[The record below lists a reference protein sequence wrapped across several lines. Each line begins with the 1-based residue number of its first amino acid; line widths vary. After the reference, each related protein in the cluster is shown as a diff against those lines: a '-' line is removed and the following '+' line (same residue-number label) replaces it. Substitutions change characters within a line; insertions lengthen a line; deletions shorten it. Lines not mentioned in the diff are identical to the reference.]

1 MKPKILTFLL
11 FFCALFAQAQTFKF
25 SVKGTIV
32 EESTTNALPMV
43 KVQLLTTDSVRESH
57 ATTNEDG
64 AFLLKAK
71 RVGKYIVRA
80 EMMGYEPL
88 FKNVE
93 FTTEKTVVD
102 LGKLTLKVQDYQLGE
117 AQVTALSR
125 MMTVKADTLLFNT
138 KALRLPPGASLAAL
152 MNQLPGVSIDKDG
165 NLTFQGK
172 AVSQILV
179 DGKPFFGDVNTALA
193 NMPTDAVQDVKV
205 YEKTDE
211 EKEFRGELD
220 TDKATVVDLKIKK
233 EYKSTWMTNLDL
245 GGGTDKR
252 YIGKIF
258 TTNFTDRRRTAIYA
272 QMNNISQNQRVDE
285 NGNWQYWSGIG
296 GVYTYRKAGAMLQW
310 DNGKGNK
317 EAGNLRTNL
326 NVEVSHN
333 DQTSINDNNSE
344 TFLGGGKSL
353 YSYAHSYGFSKDIKA
368 SLNGGLTYNI
378 DSLNRINL
386 NARYDYTHYDVNN
399 WSKSST
405 YHTLPETTDDLSGSL
420 MGDTIDNTL
429 REKGLYSNYTS
440 STGLNPYHN
449 ARFDA
454 NYTHLF
460 KKKGRT
466 LDMNVDGRYR
476 KTDGTGHQWQELR
489 YFQPGVAEPER
500 FVRRYGE
507 EKQEAFNIG
516 GRISYND
523 QLTEHIKLNATYLYT
538 HAESQGD
545 ENQYYL
551 DRYEKYRNPN
561 LPLGYLPTAGDS
573 LEFTRDSLN
582 SQYAREY
589 NDQHS
594 LRLTFT
600 GQWENWETSIWP
612 SLNLFHDRIYM
623 ERGGE
628 IYDPERTH
636 FGLGIYSNVK
646 YKFNKQNYLQL
657 SYNGSTS
664 RPSLSQL
671 LPITDT
677 SDPMSETVYNP
688 NLKAGWSNRIDMY
701 SRFFNT
707 KRGDT
712 YSISFGVDNRTNTQ
726 VTTRQIDPNTGFTRY
741 SYMNVKGNYSTWG
754 SVWTEQ
760 PLDTARH
767 WTLSASASMNFSH
780 STGFVGAMGNEL
792 GLSVINRIVPI
803 TRLGLRWR
811 KDIWSIS
818 LNGMWNGDYTR
829 YTASPTHN
837 QNGHTYEVNL
847 SPQVDLPFGMKINA
861 NLIYYTRTGFADEL
875 LNHDQWILNASISQS
890 FLKSKALTLQLE
902 AVDLLKQRTSEFSR
916 LSAEGRY
923 YGRTECFLSYVMLHA
938 IYKINIG
945 GKK

>member
-125 MMTVKADTLLFNT
+125 MMTMKEDTLVFHSS
-138 KALRLPPGASLAAL
+138 ALRLPPGASLATL

-179 DGKPFFGDVNTALA
+179 DGKPFFGDINTALA

-220 TDKATVVDLKIKK
+220 EQKATVVDLKIKK
-233 EYKSTWMTNLDL
+233 EYKSTWMTNLNL

-252 YIGKIF
+252 YIGKFF
-258 TTNFTDRRRTAIYA
+258 TTNFTDKRRTAIYA

-285 NGNWQYWSGIG
+285 NGNWRYWSGTG

-317 EAGNLRTNL
+317 EAGNLRTNM
-326 NVEVSHN
+326 NVEVAHN
-333 DQTSINDNNSE
+333 DQTSVTHNNSE

-353 YSYAHSYGFSKDIKA
+353 FNYAHSSNFEKDIRTNI
-368 SLNGGLTYNI
+368 NGQLTYNI

-386 NARYDYTHYDVNN
+386 SARYSYNNYDEDS

-405 YHTLPETTDDLSGSL
+405 YHTQPDITEGLAESL
-420 MGDTIDNTL
+420 LGNTIDETL
-429 REKGLYSNYTS
+429 KQKGVYSNYHS
-440 STGLNPYHN
+440 GLGDAHYHN
-449 ARFDA
+449 ASLDA

-466 LDMNVDGRYR
+466 LDFSLGARYR
-476 KTDGTGHQWQELR
+476 ENNNEAHLWQEIR
-489 YFQPGVAEPER
+489 YFQTSVAEPER
-500 FVRRYGE
+500 LVRRYGMGVQ
-507 EKQEAFNIG
+507 KA
-516 GRISYND
+516 YNLDAGIKYVD
-523 QLTEHIKLNATYLYT
+523 QLTEHIKMNASYRYVHAMSRGNENLY
-538 HAESQGD
+538 
-545 ENQYYL
+545 NL
-551 DRYEKYRNPN
+551 DRYAAYRDPY
-561 LPLGYLPTAGDS
+561 LPLGHLPTAGDS
-573 LEFTRDSLN
+573 LEYTRDSLN

-594 LRLTFT
+594 LRISMS
-600 GQWENWETSIWP
+600 GQWEKWEAMVYP

-623 ERGGE
+623 ERGGN
-628 IYDPERTH
+628 IYEPKRTH
-636 FGLGIYSNVK
+636 LGLGLYSYVK
-646 YKFNKQNYLQL
+646 YNINKQNYLQL
-657 SYNGSTS
+657 NYNGRTS

-671 LPITDT
+671 LPISNT
-677 SDPMSETVYNP
+677 SDPMSETIYNP
-688 NLKAGWSNRIDMY
+688 DLKAGWANSVDLY
-701 SRFFNT
+701 GRFFNT

-726 VTTRQIDPNTGFTRY
+726 VTTRQTDPTTGYTRY
-741 SYMNVKGNYSTWG
+741 SYMNVNGDYSTWA
-754 SVWTEQ
+754 SAWTEQ
-760 PLDTARH
+760 PLDTARC
-767 WTLSASASMNFSH
+767 WMLTASARINYSH
-780 STGFVGAMGNEL
+780 NTGYVGTIGDEL
-792 GLSVINRIVPI
+792 GLSAINRILPH
-803 TRLGLRWR
+803 TSLGLRYR

-818 LNGMWNGDYTR
+818 LNGSWSGDYTR
-829 YTASPTHN
+829 YKTSPLHN
-837 QNGHTYEVNL
+837 QNGHTYEVSL
-847 SPQVDLPFGMKINA
+847 TPQVDLPFGMKINT
-861 NLIYYTRTGFADEL
+861 NLIYYTRTGYADDL

-902 AVDLLKQRTSEFSR
+902 AVDLLKQRTSEYSR
-916 LSAEGRY
+916 LTANGRFFN
-923 YGRTECFLSYVMLHA
+923 RTECFLSYIMLHA
-938 IYKINIG
+938 TYKFNIG